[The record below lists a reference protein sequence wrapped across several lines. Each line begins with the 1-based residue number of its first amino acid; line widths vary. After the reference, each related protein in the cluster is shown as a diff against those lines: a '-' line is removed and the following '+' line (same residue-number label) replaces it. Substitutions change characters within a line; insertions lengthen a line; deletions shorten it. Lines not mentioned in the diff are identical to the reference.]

1 MSKRRSWINY
11 LGLLWMSRTFSCAPT
26 RRRMATQNR
35 HFFKYQSIVLSTGF
49 NFNNNF
55 QRYLPSSSSC
65 SATPWR
71 SQQQVWRNSWKH
83 LLKINPTLLRQFPTL
98 SSLGSNT
105 CVPKNGKPCEYLA
118 IFPFYTNVFIFRRD
132 LANMFLHFTNHWN
145 LDTPSKQ
152 KQNMTGENFSEYRV
166 VQRMK

>member
-35 HFFKYQSIVLSTGF
+35 HLFQSQSIVLSNGF

-65 SATPWR
+65 SATLWR

-98 SSLGSNT
+98 SSLDSNT
-105 CVPKNGKPCEYLA
+105 CVKKSGKQCEYLA
-118 IFPFYTNVFIFRRD
+118 IFFNFIPISSFSG
-132 LANMFLHFTNHWN
+132 ATWP
-145 LDTPSKQ
+145 TCSSISST
-152 KQNMTGENFSEYRV
+152 TGT
-166 VQRMK
+166 

>member
-1 MSKRRSWINY
+1 
-11 LGLLWMSRTFSCAPT
+11 MSRTFSCAPI

-35 HFFKYQSIVLSTGF
+35 HLFQSQSIVLSNGF

-118 IFPFYTNVFIFRRD
+118 IFLILYQY
-132 LANMFLHFTNHWN
+132 LHFQARLGQHVPPFHQP
-145 LDTPSKQ
+145 LEPRHALKA
-152 KQNMTGENFSEYRV
+152 KAEYDWGGLLRV
-166 VQRMK
+166 QGCTKNEMKKF

>member
-11 LGLLWMSRTFSCAPT
+11 LGSLWMSRTFSYAPT
-26 RRRMATQNR
+26 RRKMETQNMYL
-35 HFFKYQSIVLSTGF
+35 FKSQSIVLSTGL
-49 NFNNNF
+49 NFNNDF

-71 SQQQVWRNSWKH
+71 SQEQVWRNSLRH
-83 LLKINPTLLRQFPTL
+83 LLNKNPTLLKQFPTL
-98 SSLGSNT
+98 SSLDLNT

-118 IFPFYTNVFIFRRD
+118 IFPSHANVFTFRRD

-152 KQNMTGENFSEYRV
+152 KQNMTGEDFSEYRV
-166 VQRMK
+166 VQKMK

>member
-1 MSKRRSWINY
+1 MSKRRSWMNY

-35 HFFKYQSIVLSTGF
+35 HLFKSQSIVLSTGI

-98 SSLGSNT
+98 SSSDSNT
-105 CVPKNGKPCEYLA
+105 CVPKSGKQCEYLA
-118 IFPFYTNVFIFRRD
+118 IFFNFIPISSFSG
-132 LANMFLHFTNHWN
+132 ATWP
-145 LDTPSKQ
+145 TCSSISPT
-152 KQNMTGENFSEYRV
+152 TGT
-166 VQRMK
+166 

>member
-1 MSKRRSWINY
+1 
-11 LGLLWMSRTFSCAPT
+11 MSRTFSCAPT

-35 HFFKYQSIVLSTGF
+35 HLFKSQSIVLSTGF

-98 SSLGSNT
+98 SSLDSNT

-118 IFPFYTNVFIFRRD
+118 NFPFYTNVLIFRHD

-152 KQNMTGENFSEYRV
+152 KQNMTGEDFSEYRV
-166 VQRMK
+166 VHGMK

>member
-35 HFFKYQSIVLSTGF
+35 HLFKSQSIVLSTGI

-65 SATPWR
+65 SATLWR
-71 SQQQVWRNSWKH
+71 SQQQVLRNSWKH

-118 IFPFYTNVFIFRRD
+118 IFFNFIPISS
-132 LANMFLHFTNHWN
+132 FLGATWP
-145 LDTPSKQ
+145 TCSSISPTTGTWTRPQSK
-152 KQNMTGENFSEYRV
+152 SRI
-166 VQRMK
+166 